1 MWLVVLMQRGRAFRR
16 SGRSKL
22 RPSRSRQDGGFP
34 CGGRG
39 ATALPRNGHEIAP
52 PQEVAV
58 LEIMEA
64 GRHAVTLFS

>member
-1 MWLVVLMQRGRAFRR
+1 MRGVVRAVFAFVRR
-16 SGRSKL
+16 
-22 RPSRSRQDGGFP
+22 PDGGSP

-39 ATALPRNGHEIAP
+39 AAALPRYGHEIAP

-58 LEIMEA
+58 LEVMEA